1 MEIGTRLKGTTTPRS
16 LTVGVYFIWCAG
28 NPSTNVRTGQGIIGA
43 RLVAHRADP
52 MIMRHRTK
60 GTMYVTWAAVPANQ
74 RDGVE
79 RYLADMYQPVEG
91 DRFPDV
97 VPLVVNLP
105 GQ

>member
-1 MEIGTRLKGTTTPRS
+1 
-16 LTVGVYFIWCAG
+16 
-28 NPSTNVRTGQGIIGA
+28 
-43 RLVAHRADP
+43 